1 MSECAG
7 CGLAVLCAV
16 CCVGRCAVQICS
28 RCLQSPSSRRYRGSC
43 CRLTPKPPRTFLRH
57 LPSSNNCCCTSTLPL
72 LLLSCLLLRH
82 HLLYLNLLPAKEAL
96 GIWKL
101 TLTVCCCFRERASCF
116 AMFWVA
122 GEGMGL
128 CLAFLASLILSSSK
142 QGHQTARSRT
152 DKKPK

>member
-1 MSECAG
+1 
-7 CGLAVLCAV
+7 V

-57 LPSSNNCCCTSTLPL
+57 LPSSNNCCCTSALPL

-101 TLTVCCCFRERASCF
+101 TLTVCCFREREQAASPCF
-116 AMFWVA
+116 GWLGREWDSALPFWPV
-122 GEGMGL
+122 L
-128 CLAFLASLILSSSK
+128 FSLHPNKDTRQLA
-142 QGHQTARSRT
+142 RRT

>member
-57 LPSSNNCCCTSTLPL
+57 LPSSNNCCCTQVPSPFYSSVFFFGL
-72 LLLSCLLLRH
+72 LH
-82 HLLYLNLLPAKEAL
+82 LNLLPTKEAL

-101 TLTVCCCFRERASCF
+101 TLTVCCFRERASCF